1 MYLMVEFITNLLLVA
16 EKDAV
21 RVTGKVYRITQSLQ
35 SLGIPKRTEWEI
47 LEVTT
52 ILNIT
57 RIYSN

>member
-16 EKDAV
+16 EKNAV

-35 SLGIPKRTEWEI
+35 SLGIPKRIEWEI

>member
-16 EKDAV
+16 EKNAV

>member
-1 MYLMVEFITNLLLVA
+1 MVEFITNLLLVA

-21 RVTGKVYRITQSLQ
+21 RVTGKVHRITQSLQ
-35 SLGIPKRTEWEI
+35 SLEIPKRTEWEI
-47 LEVTT
+47 LEITT